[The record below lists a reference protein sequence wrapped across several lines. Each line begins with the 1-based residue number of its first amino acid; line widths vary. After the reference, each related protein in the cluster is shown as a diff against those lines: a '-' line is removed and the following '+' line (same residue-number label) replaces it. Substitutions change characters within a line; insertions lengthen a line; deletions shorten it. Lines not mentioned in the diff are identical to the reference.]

1 MLVELSDLTRG
12 ARVGKGGQGTIY
24 EVQASFLKR
33 IGWHSAAVLKLYDS
47 YLDPHALEAFDR
59 RSEWAME
66 LPPSVREDLFR
77 AACWPLAAVSDRG
90 KLAGIVMSDER
101 PRHGVSIALPSGK
114 HKEVL
119 LCLEHLLKEDD
130 YTERCFEL
138 SSNTRVRAKIAELM
152 AGSLAVLH
160 RHSIVVSDFSHRN
173 VLVRLSEP
181 YAVTLIDCDSMRFQG
196 QSSLKPVE
204 TPDWDMP
211 EAWNEPAAS
220 RSADAYKLG
229 LAILRMFARKQNVR
243 HLGEAEQHVPTPL
256 RPLLSDA
263 LARDPQQRPAA
274 GRWQGSLRDVLGTQL
289 ERDFPGPANP
299 GAPKAAMNSPQSYA
313 EGQASPLVGVP
324 AAPVAAPQVTLHLPP
339 IGTGPSLAPSPTMSP
354 FTATSPPPVA
364 TRMPPTPFSSPPT
377 VSRNAALVTAG
388 GTRPR
393 RGPRIAAAV
402 ILCTVVALYAALHP
416 SSPPQSEAS
425 QLASQVASYHLI
437 ALGGAGEAGWILSKG
452 GHIWMWDV
460 AQVRLMLTR
469 STAHPPLFASVYW
482 QGRYAHRHAPAR
494 SPARLRSSSRR
505 RVVARAPSAAPTAR
519 RSSSVVR
526 GTRSGFQ
533 TQSSSPPVEST
544 RSARAPSTA
553 PVQAQAPHPSGGAGG
568 GLGGSAE
575 PSSSGGG
582 GLEGKAE
589 SESRHNG
596 GGGLSGAGE

>member
-12 ARVGKGGQGTIY
+12 ASVGKGGQGTIY
-24 EVQASFLKR
+24 EAQASFLKR
-33 IGWHSAAVLKLYDS
+33 IGWHSAAVLKVYDS
-47 YLDPHALEAFDR
+47 YLGADALDAFDR

-90 KLAGIVMSDER
+90 KLAGIVMPDER

-119 LCLEHLLKEDD
+119 LCLEHLLKEDS
-130 YTERCFEL
+130 YTERRFEL

-173 VLVRLSEP
+173 VLVRLSDP

-196 QSSLKPVE
+196 QLSLKPVE

-229 LAILRMFARKQNVR
+229 LAILRLFARKQNVR
-243 HLGEAEQHVPTPL
+243 HLGEAERHVPTPL
-256 RPLLSDA
+256 RALLSDA

-274 GRWQGSLRDVLGTQL
+274 GRWQSALRDVLGTQL
-289 ERDFPGPANP
+289 ERDFPGPANV
-299 GAPKAAMNSPQSYA
+299 GAPKSAAGGAQSHA
-313 EGQASPLVGVP
+313 EAQASPLAGTP
-324 AAPVAAPQVTLHLPP
+324 AAAFVTPQVTLHLPP
-339 IGTGPSLAPSPTMSP
+339 IGTGPSPAPSPAMSP
-354 FTATSPPPVA
+354 FTATSPSPAA
-364 TRMPPTPFSSPPT
+364 TATPSTPFSPPPP
-377 VSRNAALVTAG
+377 VSRNAALTTAG

-402 ILCTVVALYAALHP
+402 ILCSAVALYAALHS
-416 SSPPQSEAS
+416 SSPPASQAS

-437 ALGGAGEAGWILSKG
+437 ALGGAGEAGWIVSKG
-452 GHIWMWDV
+452 GHIWMWDA
-460 AQVRLMLTR
+460 AQARLVLTR
-469 STAHPPLFASVYW
+469 STADPPLFASVYW
-482 QGRYAHRHAPAR
+482 QGRYAHRHAQTR
-494 SPARLRSSSRR
+494 SPTRVRHSSPR
-505 RVVARAPSAAPTAR
+505 RVVTRAPSAAPKAR
-519 RSSSVVR
+519 RSSSVAS
-526 GTRSGFQ
+526 GTPSGSQ
-533 TQSSSPPVEST
+533 AQSSSPPVEAT
-544 RSARAPSTA
+544 HSAQAPSTRPVKA
-553 PVQAQAPHPSGGAGG
+553 PAPHPSGGAG

-575 PSSSGGG
+575 PSSSGGS

-589 SESRHNG
+589 SESQRGG
-596 GGGLSGAGE
+596 GGGLSGSGE